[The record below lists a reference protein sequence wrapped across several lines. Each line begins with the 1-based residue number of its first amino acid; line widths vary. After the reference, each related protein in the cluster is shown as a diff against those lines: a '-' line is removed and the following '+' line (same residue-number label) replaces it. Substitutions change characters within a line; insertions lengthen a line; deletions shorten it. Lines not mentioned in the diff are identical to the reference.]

1 MQEGV
6 DPRLTSVK
14 TKPTVVGKRRRYRVL
29 GELRLDRRR
38 RTTRDNNMM
47 SGKKM
52 FINSLVKRRK
62 RSTR

>member
-6 DPRLTSVK
+6 DPRLTLVK

-52 FINSLVKRRK
+52 FINSLVKRWK